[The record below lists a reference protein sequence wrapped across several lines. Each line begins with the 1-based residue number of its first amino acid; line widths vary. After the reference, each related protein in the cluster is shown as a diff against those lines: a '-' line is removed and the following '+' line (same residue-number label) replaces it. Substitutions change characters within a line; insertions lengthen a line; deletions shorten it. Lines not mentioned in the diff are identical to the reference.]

1 MKRIIW
7 MLANFFDGIIHTT
20 YILHYAR
27 TARVGGVAVAHD
39 HPRIDPHDMSVP
51 PSLSERKRNDVHR
64 DKFYLLPNLTVFSA
78 SNWSGS

>member
-1 MKRIIW
+1 MGLGLKKIF
-7 MLANFFDGIIHTT
+7 LHHTNQYT
-20 YILHYAR
+20 LHYAR
-27 TARVGGVAVAHD
+27 TAHVGSVAVAHD

-64 DKFYLLPNLTVFSA
+64 DRFYLLPNLTVFSA